1 MSQSS
6 YRDKVYATFGIVAKG
21 IESDTAGRFCFVFA
35 GYHIDCLLSHFG
47 CKVVEHDAVYA
58 TQVKHL
64 LQFVEVAYF
73 DFNLQVLALF
83 LAVILGTVD
92 RLRTLIVKTIILTS
106 FFIFVCSIRCILA
119 SNRQTTQT
127 YVRF

>member
-6 YRDKVYATFGIVAKG
+6 NRDKVYATFGIVAKG

-92 RLRTLIVKTIILTS
+92 R
-106 FFIFVCSIRCILA
+106 FVDA
-119 SNRQTTQT
+119 SGKST
-127 YVRF
+127 